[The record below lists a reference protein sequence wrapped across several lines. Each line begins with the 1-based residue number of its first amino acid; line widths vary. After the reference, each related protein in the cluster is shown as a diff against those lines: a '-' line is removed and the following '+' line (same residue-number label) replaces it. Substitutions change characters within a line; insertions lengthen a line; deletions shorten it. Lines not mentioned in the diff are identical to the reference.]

1 MTKCT
6 CSRKYTE
13 IFSDKVAQYLRLSPN
28 GSKIICDHNVC
39 VYVAGERENNK
50 ANGQNKQ
57 LVNLVK
63 GYVGL
68 ELPVCLLPFL

>member
-50 ANGQNKQ
+50 ANG
-57 LVNLVK
+57 
-63 GYVGL
+63 
-68 ELPVCLLPFL
+68 